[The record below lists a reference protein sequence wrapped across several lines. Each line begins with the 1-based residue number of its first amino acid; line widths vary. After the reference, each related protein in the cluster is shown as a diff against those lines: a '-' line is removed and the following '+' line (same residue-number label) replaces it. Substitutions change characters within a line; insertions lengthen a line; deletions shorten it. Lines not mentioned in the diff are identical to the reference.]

1 MSAPRQVLLAAGQDK
16 IDVELV
22 AAENAAVGKVENLSV
37 AATTAVGVDDFTAES
52 AAAVLEVA
60 KP

>member
-1 MSAPRQVLLAAGQDK
+1 
-16 IDVELV
+16 
-22 AAENAAVGKVENLSV
+22 VENLSV